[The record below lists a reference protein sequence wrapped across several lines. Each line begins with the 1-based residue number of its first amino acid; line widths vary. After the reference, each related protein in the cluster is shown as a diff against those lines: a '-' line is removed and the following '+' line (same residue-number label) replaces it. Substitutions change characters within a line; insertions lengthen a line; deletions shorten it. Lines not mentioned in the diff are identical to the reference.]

1 MRQQCRNQRKVKYKM
16 SIKGIHTPAPA
27 ELNRQKGVLF
37 SDFENYRNNVENKIA
52 ELTTENSELKSKIE
66 GNLQKSNSIIVSW
79 METCQSKDDEIRKL
93 KEENSK
99 LKEFC
104 STHKLTESEL
114 LDVND
119 NLENQLRTT
128 KHALCIEKA
137 ERASDNQ
144 KLYIQLFNACLA
156 NYEDVL
162 FWEREE
168 RKYLE
173 KAKEYE
179 K

>member
-1 MRQQCRNQRKVKYKM
+1 MKYKM

-37 SDFENYRNNVENKIA
+37 ADFENYRNNVENKIA
-52 ELTTENSELKSKIE
+52 ELNTENSELKSKIE
-66 GNLQKSNSIIVSW
+66 GNLQNSNSIIVSW

-104 STHKLTESEL
+104 STHKLTESGL

-119 NLENQLRTT
+119 NIENQLRTT
-128 KHALCIEKA
+128 KHALYIEKA

-144 KLYIQLFNACLA
+144 KLYIQHFQYWSCEL
-156 NYEDVL
+156 
-162 FWEREE
+162 
-168 RKYLE
+168 
-173 KAKEYE
+173 
-179 K
+179 